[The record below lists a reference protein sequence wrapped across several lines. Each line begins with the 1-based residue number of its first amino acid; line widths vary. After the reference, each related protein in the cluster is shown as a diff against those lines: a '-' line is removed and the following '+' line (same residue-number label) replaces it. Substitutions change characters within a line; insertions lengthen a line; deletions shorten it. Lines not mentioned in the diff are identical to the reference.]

1 MICFYSFTHEHD
13 LSTQNLLKFV
23 PVIPKEMML
32 HCSSMTTNIHG
43 VLREEHMYGI
53 LYIKARYL
61 NKRVCVEILQGCLRH
76 PFMLIGQLKPSV
88 SICTLYKIMVFCKA
102 LGMMLAPR
110 LVLESVRG
118 STQGK
123 ICPGLACK
131 MEKHI
136 IVPTGKPTLLL
147 LDHIS
152 GQTFKTLHT
161 VSVKTQVAHP
171 TAIRMEI

>member
-1 MICFYSFTHEHD
+1 MHMRCFYSFTHEHD

-61 NKRVCVEILQGCLRH
+61 NKRVCVEILQH

-88 SICTLYKIMVFCKA
+88 SISILYKSMMFCRA
-102 LGMMLAPR
+102 IGMMLAPR
-110 LVLESVRG
+110 LVLDSVHG

-123 ICPGLACK
+123 ICPGSTSQ
-131 MEKHI
+131 MEKGI
-136 IVPTGKPTLLL
+136 IALTTLIL
-147 LDHIS
+147 LDPIN
-152 GQTFKTLHT
+152 GQTFKTIHF
-161 VSVKTQVAHP
+161 VSVQTPVAHP